1 MEEKALSKRF
11 LDAFSIIE
19 SVFKS
24 WNDTANNISFSNF
37 VHRYSKRNDIIRQY
51 RDNLLEYSQLRNA
64 IVHDR
69 AGDNSVIA
77 EPHESVVKE
86 IEHIAKMLTK
96 PPLIKDVQLRGLVVC
111 QIDDN
116 FSDVLKK
123 MSEHGF
129 SQMPVL
135 EGVMVVNVLDSS
147 MALHYLYNHV
157 NENSQID
164 LKNVKVRDVVEMD
177 RTEHFKLVYED
188 ETVYDVINLFQVQ
201 QEKGHSLRAIV
212 VLNNESKRKGPV
224 AIITVKDLPKLLSYI
239 Q

>member
-1 MEEKALSKRF
+1 MEEKTFSRRF
-11 LDAFSIIE
+11 LYAFSIIE

-24 WNDTANNISFSNF
+24 WNDSKNNISFSNY

-69 AGDNSVIA
+69 AGNNSVIA

-96 PPLIKDVQLRGLVVC
+96 PPLIKDIPLKDIVVC
-111 QIDDN
+111 QIDDD
-116 FSDVLKK
+116 FSSVLKK

-135 EGVMVVNVLDSS
+135 DGVMVVNVLDSS

-157 NENSQID
+157 NENNQID
-164 LKNVKVRDVVEMD
+164 LKYVKVRDVVEMD

-188 ETVYDVINLFQVQ
+188 ETIHDVISLFQVQ
-201 QEKGHSLRAIV
+201 QEKGSALRAIV
-212 VLNNESKRKGPV
+212 VLNNESRRKGPI

>member
-1 MEEKALSKRF
+1 MEEKTFARRF
-11 LDAFSIIE
+11 LDAFSLIE

-24 WNDTANNISFSNF
+24 WNDTKSNVSFSNY

-69 AGDNSVIA
+69 AGNNSVIA
-77 EPHESVVKE
+77 EPHEIVVKE

-96 PPLIKDVQLRGLVVC
+96 PPLIKDIELRELVVC
-111 QIDDN
+111 QISDN

-135 EGVMVVNVLDSS
+135 DGVMVVNVLDSS
-147 MALHYLYNHV
+147 MALHYIYSHV
-157 NENSQID
+157 NDNSQID
-164 LKNVKVRDVVEMD
+164 LKNVKISDVVEMD
-177 RTEHFKLVYED
+177 RTDHFKLVYED
-188 ETVYDVINLFQVQ
+188 EPIHDVISLFQVQ
-201 QEKGHSLRAIV
+201 QEKGKALRSIV
-212 VLNNESKRKGPV
+212 VLNNESRRKGPV

>member
-1 MEEKALSKRF
+1 MEEKTLSRRF

-24 WNDTANNISFSNF
+24 WNDSKNNISFSNY
-37 VHRYSKRNDIIRQY
+37 VHRYSKRSDIIRQY

-69 AGDNSVIA
+69 AGNNSVIA

-96 PPLIKDVQLRGLVVC
+96 PPLIKDIPLKDIVVC
-111 QIDDN
+111 QIDDD
-116 FSDVLKK
+116 FSSVLKK

-135 EGVMVVNVLDSS
+135 DGVMVVNVLDSS

-157 NENSQID
+157 NENNQID
-164 LKNVKVRDVVEMD
+164 LKYVKVRDVVEMD

-188 ETVYDVINLFQVQ
+188 ETIHDVISLFQVQ
-201 QEKGHSLRAIV
+201 QEKGSALRAIV
-212 VLNNESKRKGPV
+212 VLNNESRRKGPI